1 MATTRQI
8 LALLSVVA
16 ILTGCAHSRPAEP
29 ASRPSTVEYLMG
41 HGGSG
46 LSPIVLVGAP
56 GATTVASPP
65 GQSRRPSLAFKSE
78 RMWQYVLSYGREGND
93 CPDGQF
99 DSDCAHFQSHA
110 LAAAGVRVDHP
121 SAACRLGL
129 AIRVADLAI
138 AFDNASARYEN
149 VTKFSDYRQAQRGD
163 FCFLAR
169 PTGGKSDHMMFLAA
183 TPDPEGALVYSHTNN
198 RYGTKAP
205 FDPTRCVFYRIED
218 R

>member
-1 MATTRQI
+1 MARQV
-8 LALLSVVA
+8 LGLLSVVVM
-16 ILTGCAHSRPAEP
+16 LTGCAQTRPAEAP
-29 ASRPSTVEYLMG
+29 RPSTVEYLMG
-41 HGGSG
+41 HDASG
-46 LSPIVLVGAP
+46 LSPMVLVGEAGEAP
-56 GATTVASPP
+56 AAPP
-65 GQSRRPSLAFKSE
+65 AGQSRPSLAFQSE
-78 RMWQYVLSYGREGND
+78 RMWRYVLRYGREGND

-110 LAAAGVRVDHP
+110 LAAGGVRVDHP
-121 SAACRLGL
+121 SAACVGGMS
-129 AIRVADLAI
+129 IRVKDLAI
-138 AFDNASARYEN
+138 AFDNAAGRYEN
-149 VTKFSDYRQAQRGD
+149 VKKFSDYRQARRGD

-169 PTGGKSDHMMFLAA
+169 PAGGKSDHMMFLAA